1 MRRDV
6 ICAPACNAGPHR
18 NPGEPPCRRPAHR
31 RTSCKEPHPREAGQ
45 VRAGTGF
52 LPPADYRR
60 AVALL
65 HRPAGGK
72 PAENPFSRVLTA
84 GQPDEGGRRYRV
96 PDPAMRRRF
105 AGEYGTGPAGKNDA
119 GIAHAAAPAG
129 AREERG

>member
-1 MRRDV
+1 M

-65 HRPAGGK
+65 HRPAVGEE
-72 PAENPFSRVLTA
+72 PAENLFSCPLTA
-84 GQPDEGGRRYRV
+84 AGQSSEGGRRYRV

-119 GIAHAAAPAG
+119 GIAHAAAPAI